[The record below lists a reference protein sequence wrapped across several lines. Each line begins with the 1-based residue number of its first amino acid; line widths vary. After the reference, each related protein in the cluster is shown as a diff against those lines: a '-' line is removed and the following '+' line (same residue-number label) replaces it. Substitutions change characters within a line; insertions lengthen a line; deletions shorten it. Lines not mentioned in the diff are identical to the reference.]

1 MFNCK
6 FVKDKKQYYVDIT
19 LYGKIKTNIR
29 MMEIKMEIKLR
40 KLLIEDKEKY
50 WESGF
55 ANPDIEVMYYTG
67 TINNPTKEQV
77 YSYIERVVED
87 DSREDFIIVD
97 LNNNILGEVVL
108 NDIDDN
114 NRSCGFRIAIFN
126 KNLFGQGIGYKATL
140 EVLRVAFEE
149 LKLHRVELEV
159 FDYNPRAKRMYEK
172 VGFKVEGVKREGI
185 FIENEYKDVYIMAI
199 LEGEYREMFI

>member
-1 MFNCK
+1 MK
-6 FVKDKKQYYVDIT
+6 
-19 LYGKIKTNIR
+19 
-29 MMEIKMEIKLR
+29 IKLR

-50 WESGF
+50 WNSGF
-55 ANPDIEVMYYTG
+55 ENPDKEVMYYTG

-87 DSREDFIIVD
+87 DSREDFIICD
-97 LNNNILGEVVL
+97 LDNNILGEVVL
-108 NDIDDN
+108 NDIDYD

-126 KNLFGQGIGYKATL
+126 KDLCCLGIGYKATL

-159 FDYNPRAKRMYEK
+159 FDYNQRAKRMYEK
-172 VGFKVEGVKREGI
+172 AGFKVEGLKRDGI
-185 FIENEYKDVYIMAI
+185 FIENEYKDIYIMSI
-199 LEGEYREMFI
+199 LEDEYREMFI